1 VCTAMTDDRGVKIW
15 IVVAVA
21 LLAALVAGTGAWVAV
36 TAPGAAISEA
46 LLAEQSR
53 VASLTKSAESL
64 SGEASAAVAAADA
77 ATAEASAKAAAQA
90 ADPAPVAKSFTTLAY
105 VTKVSGPTAGKYA
118 VSIDP
123 FKYLEGAAATDY
135 AVAHGMTPPS
145 NGLLLVNESTKA
157 TAYPL
162 AATAKITA
170 YNGGVESMTPQ
181 VITPVLLKE
190 WVADHTALPEA
201 VSDMWR
207 VTVKSGTITT
217 IQMIAV
223 AD

>member
-1 VCTAMTDDRGVKIW
+1 MPDARGVSIW
-15 IVVAVA
+15 VVVVVVVV
-21 LLAALVAGTGAWVAV
+21 AALVAGTGAWVAG
-36 TAPGAAISEA
+36 TAPGAGSSTDI
-46 LLAEQSR
+46 LAEQSL
-53 VASLTKSAESL
+53 VASLTKSVELL
-64 SGEASAAVAAADA
+64 SGEASAAIAAADA
-77 ATAEASAKAAAQA
+77 ASAEASAKAAAK
-90 ADPAPVAKSFTTLAY
+90 PSEPVPVLKSFTTLAY
-105 VTKVSGPTAGKYA
+105 VTKVSGPTAGKYT

-123 FKYLEGAAATDY
+123 FEYLEGAAATAY
-135 AVAHGMTPPS
+135 AVAHGLTPPS

-162 AATAKITA
+162 AGTAKITA

-181 VITPVLLKE
+181 VITPVLLKQ
-190 WVADHTALPEA
+190 WVADHTVLPEA